1 VSNLN
6 FVTKTRTRQSEMCDV
21 AIRLNRNG
29 LNAAGN
35 PKYSTVFRFSA
46 NSVKK
51 IVTNTQYAVYAVDKQ
66 RGRVYFAESDAVTGF
81 KLVCPSKGSE
91 CRHIQSHANDYEF
104 WGDHVGDYNLLFD
117 RDEKLYYL
125 DFSKKLK

>member
-1 VSNLN
+1 MSNLD
-6 FVTKTRTRQSEMCDV
+6 FVTKTRTRQSSTCDV

-29 LNAAGN
+29 LDAAGN
-35 PKYSTVFRFSA
+35 RKYSTVFRFSA
-46 NSVKK
+46 DAVKK

-66 RGRVYFAESDAVTGF
+66 QGRVYFAESDAVNGF
-81 KLVCPSKGSE
+81 KLVRSNRNSE
-91 CRHIQSHANDYEF
+91 GRHIQSHADDYEF
-104 WGDHVGDYNLLFD
+104 WGDHVGDYSLLFD